1 MDEDTQGRPSEA
13 ASGDLE
19 TVVRRVI
26 EEYRQREQSKTEPAY
41 KAELHEERRRR
52 EALEKR
58 VNELIAENE
67 RARTQAEQA
76 ERSAGIRAE
85 LQRAGVQKVDLA
97 YKVIQDAVVKGE
109 DGKLLAR
116 AEGGEVPLRDYVAD
130 FLRANPEFLPARIPG
145 GSGTGPG
152 NRAPASG
159 GSVDLEKIRPGMSR
173 EEMEKARLEIL
184 RVASQTLRGQ

>member
-1 MDEDTQGRPSEA
+1 MDEDTQGRPGEA
-13 ASGDLE
+13 ASGDLDSL
-19 TVVRRVI
+19 VRRVI
-26 EEYRQREQSKTEPAY
+26 DEYRQREQSKTEPAH
-41 KAELHEERRRR
+41 KAELLEERRRR

-76 ERSAGIRAE
+76 ERSAAIRAE

-116 AEGGEVPLRDYVAD
+116 ADTGEVPLRDFVAD

-145 GSGTGPG
+145 GSGTGTG

-159 GSVDLEKIRPGMSR
+159 GSIDLEKIRPGMSR
-173 EEMEKARLEIL
+173 EDMEKARMEIL